1 MNNLFLYSLT
11 VLIWGSTWIAIKYQL
26 GSVEPM
32 ASIGHRFALSAL
44 LLLLFLSLTRQSLRL
59 PARHHPFLLLQGLCL
74 FCGNYYFVYNAE
86 QVLASGLVSVVFAGI
101 MMFNVFNAA
110 VFLGTPISAGV
121 VAGGLVGLAGM
132 AAVFW
137 PELDAL
143 NLTDASF
150 VALLYC
156 LAGTL
161 LASFGNIIAARNKLH
176 EVPLLAGNCWAM
188 GYGATAMY
196 LAALAAGVPIGFD
209 PSPAYALSLLYL
221 VVFGSIIAF
230 WAYLTLVGNIGPG
243 RAGYANL
250 LFPLVAL
257 AISTAL
263 EGYQWTLLAVVG
275 MGLVLIGNWLVM
287 RAQRVES

>member
-1 MNNLFLYSLT
+1 M
-11 VLIWGSTWIAIKYQL
+11 
-26 GSVEPM
+26 
-32 ASIGHRFALSAL
+32 
-44 LLLLFLSLTRQSLRL
+44 
-59 PARHHPFLLLQGLCL
+59 
-74 FCGNYYFVYNAE
+74 
-86 QVLASGLVSVVFAGI
+86 
-101 MMFNVFNAA
+101 
-110 VFLGTPISAGV
+110 
-121 VAGGLVGLAGM
+121 
-132 AAVFW
+132 
-137 PELDAL
+137 
-143 NLTDASF
+143 
-150 VALLYC
+150 ALLYC

-176 EVPLLAGNCWAM
+176 EVPLLAGNTWAM

-196 LAALAAGVPIGFD
+196 LAALVAGVPIGFD
-209 PSPAYALSLLYL
+209 TSPAYILSLLYL

-275 MGLVLIGNWLVM
+275 MGLVLVGNWLVM
-287 RAQRVES
+287 RAQRGES